1 MSLLENE
8 ETNELKDKTS
18 IKKIKKDN
26 YFDTRE
32 EEAVKRYLVAETKEE
47 KEEIYNNFLRDPL
60 NKMMILMLIRR
71 F

>member
-1 MSLLENE
+1 MSLVENE
-8 ETNELKDKTS
+8 ETNELKDKTG

-47 KEEIYNNFLRDPL
+47 K
-60 NKMMILMLIRR
+60 
-71 F
+71 